1 MVGYLFISTSM
12 FTADNEVVL
21 VVTAGAADKLLRI
34 LPRPKVDHSKCANL
48 ECSLKDSIAL
58 IRSMD
63 CSLKYEIALL
73 R

>member
-1 MVGYLFISTSM
+1 MVGYLYISTSM

-21 VVTAGAADKLLRI
+21 VVTAGAGDKLLRI
-34 LPRPKVDHSKCANL
+34 LARPKVDHSKSANL
-48 ECSLKDSIAL
+48 ECSLKESIAL

-63 CSLKYEIALL
+63 CSLKYKIALL